1 MSVQL
6 KIITSISYGQTVSV
20 DLSVVNH
27 TGESALYR
35 NIINRVGTRK
45 FQLEPVPTF
54 VNNHNLED
62 IIATLKDRDHAIDD
76 DIISVIGR
84 NIILVM
90 EMYDNFNIE
99 EIRIKRTVKLKKI

>member
-1 MSVQL
+1 MNVQL

-35 NIINRVGTRK
+35 NIISRVGTRK
-45 FQLEPVPTF
+45 FHLEPVPTF

-62 IIATLKDRDHAIDD
+62 IVTTLKDRDCAIDD
-76 DIISVIGR
+76 DIMSVIGR
-84 NIILVM
+84 SIILVM

-99 EIRIKRTVKLKKI
+99 EIKIKRTVKLKKI